1 MRPILLLG
9 KDGQVGWELQRS
21 LAPLAPLV
29 ALGRSECDVGEFDA
43 LREAVRRVRP
53 RVIVNAAAYTAVDRA
68 EQDRELAFRVNA
80 GAPGVL
86 AEEARSLDIP
96 LIHYSTDYVFDGEKA
111 ESYVETDAAH
121 PQSVYGSSKLAGEHA
136 IAATAARAIVFRT
149 SWVFG
154 ERGGNF
160 VRTILRLAKER
171 DSLRV
176 VADQFGAPTPAALIA
191 DVTAHA
197 IARLDRDGW
206 PSRADLYH
214 LAAGGPVSWHAFAV
228 AIVAAARALG
238 FELRLRP
245 EAIEAIATEQYPLP
259 AKRPKNSRMNCARL
273 EARYSLVL
281 PGWETYLQRM
291 LRALRACENQNR

>member
-1 MRPILLLG
+1 MRAILLLG

-21 LAPLAPLV
+21 LAPLGPLV
-29 ALGRSECDVGEFDA
+29 ALGRSECDVGDFDA

-68 EQDRELAFRVNA
+68 EQDRELAFRVN
-80 GAPGVL
+80 GDAPGVL
-86 AEEARSLDIP
+86 AEQARSLDIP

-111 ESYVETDAAH
+111 EPYVETDATH
-121 PQSVYGSSKLAGEHA
+121 PQSVYGSSKLAGEQA
-136 IAATAARAIVFRT
+136 VAAAGARAIVLRT

-171 DSLRV
+171 EELRV

-197 IARLDRDGW
+197 IATHERGGW
-206 PSRADLYH
+206 PSGAELYH
-214 LAAGGPVSWHAFAV
+214 LAASGPVSWHAYAV

-245 EAIEAIATEQYPLP
+245 EAIDAISTEQYPLP
-259 AKRPKNSRMNCARL
+259 AKRPKNSRLNCARI
-273 EARYSLVL
+273 EERYSLVL
-281 PGWETYLQRM
+281 PGWEPYLQRM
-291 LRALRACENQNR
+291 LRTISGR